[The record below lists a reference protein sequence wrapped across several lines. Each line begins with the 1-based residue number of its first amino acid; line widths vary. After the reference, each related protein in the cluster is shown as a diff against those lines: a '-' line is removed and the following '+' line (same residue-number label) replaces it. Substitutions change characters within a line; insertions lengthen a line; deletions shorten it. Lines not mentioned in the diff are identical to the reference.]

1 MYVGA
6 EPVSSL
12 MLGDMGVKTVMLGG
26 AEIYRR
32 PGGYCYITLDTSTKP
47 EIEKEKSNG

>member
-1 MYVGA
+1 MYVGT

-12 MLGDMGVKTVMLGG
+12 MLGDMGVKTAMLGG

-32 PGGYCYITLDTSTKP
+32 PGGYCYLTLDTSNSDN
-47 EIEKEKSNG
+47 EKEKSNG